1 MSERELW
8 GERTRVAEVDL
19 LNAEAFDVRHL
30 DRARARSLAGEAL
43 VLADELGYAPGRAA
57 GLRTLASVAYQEN
70 DYAGFEHA
78 VEAAAIFETAND
90 DYGLAT
96 VHNILSCYYHSF
108 GQYDTMLE
116 HLRTAHALADRLGDR
131 RMQALCLHNMGTAC
145 DKTGDYEESVRLYE
159 NARVV
164 WSELRDDTWYWIST
178 SNMALALTLA
188 GRPGEARPYGEEA
201 VRNVAS
207 LDHFGVVDLRLN
219 LATAYVELGEYDLAQ
234 AQIDAAEAL
243 CPGDANPLAQS
254 GVSLLRGDLE
264 SRRGDRAA
272 STAALREAHARAVR
286 HKTTETMGRILR
298 LLAEN
303 ARLDGAFEAA
313 CGYLEEFIA
322 FRETVF
328 TEGVE
333 ARSRS
338 YQTIHRVEWTQ
349 REAELVRAQNDELQ
363 LLNKRL
369 VATLAEKDALH
380 AEISRQAVTDELTGI
395 SNRRH
400 VMEFGRREFERYR
413 RLDAPLAVVML
424 DIDHFKAVNDRFG
437 HAAGD
442 EVLCGIARTLGEA
455 VRTIDAYGRWG
466 GEEFC
471 VILPGASAETAQRIA
486 DRIRRA
492 IADAAHGDLLPAG
505 TITASLGVAA
515 VGAGHRSLDD
525 LLGAADHALY
535 EAKRG
540 GRNRVAVAGPL
551 RRAA

>member
-1 MSERELW
+1 MGRSTVVTLEE
-8 GERTRVAEVDL
+8 GIQERTRVAEADL
-19 LNAEAFDVRHL
+19 LNAEAFAVRHL
-30 DRARARSLAGEAL
+30 DRHRARSLAADAL
-43 VLADELGYAPGRAA
+43 GLSEEIGYALGRAA
-57 GLRTLASVAYQEN
+57 ALRTLASVEYQEN
-70 DYAGFEHA
+70 DYAGFEFA
-78 VEAAAIFETAND
+78 VEAAGLFETCGD
-90 DYGLAT
+90 EYGLAT
-96 VHNILSCYYHSF
+96 THNILSCYYHSF

-116 HLRTAHALADRLGDR
+116 HLRTAHAIADRLGDR

-145 DKTGDYEESVRLYE
+145 DKTNDYEESVRLYE
-159 NARVV
+159 NARFV

-188 GRPGEARPYGEEA
+188 GRPGEARPYAEEA

-219 LATAYVELGEYDLAQ
+219 LATTYIELAEYGLAQ

-243 CPGDANPLAQS
+243 CPGELHPLAQS
-254 GVSLLRGDLE
+254 GVFLLRGDLE
-264 SRRGDRAA
+264 ARRGDRIA
-272 STAALREAHARAVR
+272 STFALREALARAIR
-286 HKTTETMGRILR
+286 HKTSETMGRILR

-303 ARLDGAFEAA
+303 ARQAGEYEAA
-313 CGYLEEFIA
+313 CGYLEQFIA

-349 REAELVRAQNDELQ
+349 REAALVRGQNDELH

-380 AEISRQAVTDELTGI
+380 AEMSRQAVTDELTGI

-424 DIDHFKAVNDRFG
+424 DIDHFKGINDRLG

-442 EVLCGIARTLGEA
+442 EVLRGVARSLGES

-471 VILPGASAETAQRIA
+471 VILPGASDETARRIA
-486 DRIRRA
+486 ERIRRA
-492 IADAAHGDLLPAG
+492 IA
-505 TITASLGVAA
+505 
-515 VGAGHRSLDD
+515 
-525 LLGAADHALY
+525 
-535 EAKRG
+535 EQ
-540 GRNRVAVAGPL
+540 
-551 RRAA
+551 